1 MRETANLVNERP
13 IGRRL
18 TSPKDGTYLCPNLL
32 LGRSTPGVPSGPFRE
47 TRNPNHRFEFVQQ
60 IVDAFWRKWIRD
72 FFPSLI
78 VQQKWHTKKRNV
90 RVGDVVL
97 IQDSNQVQGNWK
109 LGKVSKVYPGDD
121 TRVRIVDVKYKNPRQ
136 GEPVD
141 KYKGRG
147 YVTVQR
153 AVHRLIVL
161 VQVDDSEGI
170 STEQ

>member
-1 MRETANLVNERP
+1 M
-13 IGRRL
+13 
-18 TSPKDGTYLCPNLL
+18 
-32 LGRSTPGVPSGPFRE
+32 
-47 TRNPNHRFEFVQQ
+47 
-60 IVDAFWRKWIRD
+60 RD

-78 VQQKWHTKKRNV
+78 VQQKRHTKKRNV

-97 IQDSNQVQGNWK
+97 IQDSNQVRGNWK

-121 TRVRIVDVKYKNPRQ
+121 ARVRIVDVKYKNPRQ

-141 KYKGRG
+141 KYEGRG

-153 AVHRLIVL
+153 AVHRLIML

-170 STEQ
+170 SAEQ

>member
-1 MRETANLVNERP
+1 M
-13 IGRRL
+13 
-18 TSPKDGTYLCPNLL
+18 
-32 LGRSTPGVPSGPFRE
+32 
-47 TRNPNHRFEFVQQ
+47 
-60 IVDAFWRKWIRD
+60 
-72 FFPSLI
+72 
-78 VQQKWHTKKRNV
+78 QQKWHTKKRNV

-121 TRVRIVDVKYKNPRQ
+121 TRVRIVDVKYKNLRQ

-141 KYKGRG
+141 KYEGRG

>member
-1 MRETANLVNERP
+1 M
-13 IGRRL
+13 
-18 TSPKDGTYLCPNLL
+18 
-32 LGRSTPGVPSGPFRE
+32 
-47 TRNPNHRFEFVQQ
+47 
-60 IVDAFWRKWIRD
+60 RD

-78 VQQKWHTKKRNV
+78 VQQKRHTKKRNV

-97 IQDSNQVQGNWK
+97 IQDSNQVRGNWK

-121 TRVRIVDVKYKNPRQ
+121 ARVRKVDIKYKNPRQ

-141 KYKGRG
+141 KYEGRG

-153 AVHRLIVL
+153 AVHRLIML

-170 STEQ
+170 SAEQ

>member
-1 MRETANLVNERP
+1 MKVCYEAANLVNERP
-13 IGRRL
+13 IGRHP
-18 TSPKDGTYLCPNLL
+18 TSPEDGTYLCPNDLL
-32 LGRSTPGVPSGPFRE
+32 LGRSTSRVPSGPFRE

-60 IVDAFWRKWIRD
+60 IVDA
-72 FFPSLI
+72 I

-141 KYKGRG
+141 KYEGRG
-147 YVTVQR
+147 YVTVQS

>member
-1 MRETANLVNERP
+1 M
-13 IGRRL
+13 
-18 TSPKDGTYLCPNLL
+18 
-32 LGRSTPGVPSGPFRE
+32 
-47 TRNPNHRFEFVQQ
+47 
-60 IVDAFWRKWIRD
+60 
-72 FFPSLI
+72 
-78 VQQKWHTKKRNV
+78 QQKWHTKKRNV

-141 KYKGRG
+141 KYEGRG
-147 YVTVQR
+147 CVTVQR

>member
-1 MRETANLVNERP
+1 M
-13 IGRRL
+13 
-18 TSPKDGTYLCPNLL
+18 
-32 LGRSTPGVPSGPFRE
+32 
-47 TRNPNHRFEFVQQ
+47 
-60 IVDAFWRKWIRD
+60 
-72 FFPSLI
+72 
-78 VQQKWHTKKRNV
+78 QQKWHTKKRNV

-97 IQDSNQVQGNWK
+97 IQDSNQVRGTWK

-121 TRVRIVDVKYKNPRQ
+121 ARVRIVDIKYKNPRQ

-141 KYKGRG
+141 KYEGRG
-147 YVTVQR
+147 YVTMQR